1 MTFLNAI
8 LALGASAFLV
18 PLVIHLLYRSRY
30 QVVEWGAMRFLQSS
44 RSSNSRR
51 FQWKQ
56 LLLLLLRCAI
66 PVFLAL
72 AMSRPLVQ
80 SWLAAGL
87 GKSVALAILIDDSV
101 SMQALRD
108 DNTTRWKYA
117 LKQVEQILDELPT
130 DARLGVAL
138 AGSPPRFIEWD
149 SRSEFSEWIRSS
161 EQNPSMAGSLEIDGA
176 QSLALDWLGRE
187 PSAAQ
192 YILLVTDLE
201 EKDWEDRAEVWEQ
214 FAKRLSQQV
223 VAPKFSVLNTAG
235 NANEQGEERLLGN
248 LNVHLRDSSPRWATP
263 EQTIEFKVTVF
274 NDSTEPRQEIPVRLF
289 IDNAEVEEQRISVSA
304 NSQSDISFRWTPSEA
319 REHIARVSLE
329 ADDRLRYDNDSMLAV
344 RVLSPVRVL
353 LVDGDRKPEK
363 MESESDYLK
372 RALAPFSQ
380 LATGRTDPFECTVLG
395 PSEWGESQLQRTE
408 VLVLCNVSSL
418 TENQSVSL
426 ADWVRRGG
434 GLLIFPGDKV
444 NSDSWNRLP
453 TIEQGGIRNVEWKP
467 RTSTTTELSTQPSN
481 SALPQAQSAG
491 ILSIDTDTFQWDKLQ
506 ELSRP
511 SLESLR
517 DTLIDSYHPISKT
530 LPEGTGVVA
539 KLSNG
544 DPWIVRS
551 GIGKGSILS
560 FSFSCDRGDSNL
572 PSRAAFVPLVQR
584 IVLFAAGRD
593 SKPAKLVPGE
603 AWALAVSTPADEV
616 ETATAVESGM
626 DKVTVANPFGEM
638 KEWTNSEWL
647 DTRQQGLYEATK
659 VRDSEQ
665 TKTYAVVDSRARE
678 SDSLRESRL
687 MSWSSQ
693 SADSLFQE
701 QSWTLSDSAADYLEA
716 IQSDFRGREIWSWFW
731 IAAIVC
737 FLAEMALE
745 QSYLPNRKTR
755 LSQSKAS
762 LEGSLR

>member
-1 MTFLNAI
+1 MSFLNAI

-44 RSSNSRR
+44 RSSNSKR

-66 PVFLAL
+66 PVFLAI

-80 SWLAAGL
+80 SWLAGGL
-87 GKSVALAILIDDSV
+87 GKSVSLVILIDDSV
-101 SMQALRD
+101 SMQALRE

-117 LKQVEQILDELPT
+117 LKQVEQIHAELPT
-130 DARLGVAL
+130 DARIAVVL
-138 AGSPPRFIEWD
+138 AGSPPRFVEWD
-149 SRSEFSEWIRSS
+149 SRAAFSDWIRSS
-161 EQNPSMAGSLEIDGA
+161 EQNPSMAGSLEIDDA

-187 PSAAQ
+187 PSASQ
-192 YILLVTDLE
+192 YLLLVTDLE
-201 EKDWEDRAEVWEQ
+201 ENDWEDRSEVWEQ
-214 FAKRLSQQV
+214 VSTRLAQQV
-223 VAPKFSVLNTAG
+223 IAPKFSVLNVAG
-235 NANEQGEERLLGN
+235 NASEQGEQRLLGN
-248 LNVHLRDSSPRWATP
+248 LSIHLRDSSPRWATP
-263 EQTIEFKVTVF
+263 DQPIEFAVTVF
-274 NDSTEPRQEIPVRLF
+274 NDSNEPRQEIPIRLF
-289 IDNAEVEEQRISVSA
+289 IDNNEVEEQRISLA
-304 NSQSDISFRWTPSEA
+304 AKSQSLIAFRWTPSEA

-329 ADDRLRYDNDSMLAV
+329 ADDRLRYDNESMLAI

-380 LATGRTDPFECTVLG
+380 LATGRADPFECTVLG
-395 PSEWGESQLQRTE
+395 PNEWGESQLRSAE
-408 VLVLCNVSSL
+408 VIALCNVSSL
-418 TENQSVSL
+418 TENQSVLL
-426 ADWVRRGG
+426 ANWVRRGG

-444 NSDSWNRLP
+444 NSEAWNRLP
-453 TIEQGGIRNVEWKP
+453 TIEQGGIRNVDWKP
-467 RTSTTTELSTQPSN
+467 RSSTTSDPSAQPSN
-481 SALPQAQSAG
+481 STSPLAPNAG
-491 ILSIDTDTFQWDKLQ
+491 PLSIDTDSFQWDKLQ

-511 SLESLR
+511 SLDSLR
-517 DTLIDSYHPISKT
+517 DTLIDFYHPNSEPLLKGAT
-530 LPEGTGVVA
+530 VVG

-551 GIGKGSILS
+551 GIGKGSIIW
-560 FSFSCDRGDSNL
+560 FSFSCDRADSNL

-584 IVLFAAGRD
+584 IVLNAAGRD
-593 SKPAKLVPGE
+593 SKPAKLAPGE
-603 AWALAVSTPADEV
+603 AWTIDFLTPLIEGDAASTSEKSP
-616 ETATAVESGM
+616 GL
-626 DKVTVANPFGEM
+626 VTVTDPFAES
-638 KEWTNSEWL
+638 KEWRDSEWL
-647 DTRQQGLYEATK
+647 DTRQQGLYEATL
-659 VRDSEQ
+659 VRAAERI
-665 TKTYAVVDSRARE
+665 KTYAVIDSRARE

-701 QSWTLSDSAADYLEA
+701 QSWWLSDSAAGYLNA

-745 QSYLPNRKTR
+745 QSYVPKRNAR
-755 LSQSKAS
+755 LSRNTATS
-762 LEGSLR
+762 EGSSR